1 MKILATFIILLTLC
15 SFTLNKKSMKSE
27 TDTKKTKVANTNTNS
42 KTETKNKSDPG
53 AILPAAAVTN

>member
-27 TDTKKTKVANTNTNS
+27 TDTEKTKAQVTNT

-53 AILPAAAVTN
+53 AILPASAVTI